1 MNPDSPTGDEVRLRE
16 VLQRLVR
23 TASGLDQTLSL
34 DKAHPGTSCGDRLQ
48 IRCDA
53 DRNGLAIAWNGEG
66 CSLMQAGAALL
77 VEVLSGKEPHA
88 ARLIVDGALA
98 MASGETASPV
108 EGLGDEPALV
118 LGAFSTRPNRRECLL
133 FAWRAMRDWFDSNPE
148 ETSGAG

>member
-88 ARLIVDGALA
+88 ARLIVDDGASA
-98 MASGETASPV
+98 A
-108 EGLGDEPALV
+108 EPATPT
-118 LGAFSTRPNRRECLL
+118 ST
-133 FAWRAMRDWFDSNPE
+133 
-148 ETSGAG
+148 